1 MNGASPSEILAAHE
15 PAAEPS
21 RATKLWRAAWM
32 LGATLATIAVI
43 FSLVRPTHSA
53 RSGQTHR
60 AHSFQGTD
68 SLAQVTGPRQVFV
81 RAGSPLARNLETVA
95 VSSKTVSYPLLS
107 VTGSV
112 VARVPSGTEALES
125 RWQFANAEVATAY
138 ADWLR
143 TTADI
148 EFNQKQ
154 LDTTRELSQAQ
165 IARNEA
171 IVTRLKSLTGS
182 IPVKEL
188 MAAEADLVQVRLQ
201 GQKDIFAAES
211 LLRASRRDHA
221 ALERQL
227 AQAGIES
234 IALTRARDGMVLVS
248 ANVPEAKIGLVKV
261 GQTCEV
267 RFFGLPGVVYTAH
280 VEELGSVL
288 STERRTLRVLFDL
301 NDPESLLKP
310 GMFAEIGLG
319 ADERTATLIPTSAV
333 VHINRA
339 DYVFRQT
346 SDKQHYD
353 VVEVEVSESPGEYV
367 EVVKGVQPGDQIA
380 GNDAILLKPLAI
392 RSLAE

>member
-1 MNGASPSEILAAHE
+1 MHGGKTPDTLEMLALA
-15 PAAEPS
+15 PQPG
-21 RATKLWRAAWM
+21 RWTKVWRGTWM
-32 LGATLATIAVI
+32 TAATIAAVMLI
-43 FSLVRPTHSA
+43 FTIVRPA
-53 RSGQTHR
+53 RTKGLPATHR
-60 AHSFQGTD
+60 AHSFQPSD
-68 SLAQVTGPRQVFV
+68 SLAQVTGPHQVYI
-81 RAGSPLARNLETVA
+81 RADTPLARNLELISVGK
-95 VSSKTVSYPLLS
+95 KTVSYPLIT

-112 VARVPSGTEALES
+112 VARVAPGSES
-125 RWQFANAEVATAY
+125 LDGRWQFANGEIATAY

-148 EFNQKQ
+148 EFNEKQ
-154 LDTTRELSQAQ
+154 LNTTRELSKAQ
-165 IARNEA
+165 VDRNEA
-171 IVTRLKSLTGS
+171 IVSRLKSLTGS

-227 AQAGIES
+227 AQAGIEPV
-234 IALTRARDGMVLVS
+234 ALSRARDGMVLVS
-248 ANVPEAKIGLVKV
+248 ANVPEAKIGLVKE
-261 GQTCEV
+261 GQGCEV
-267 RFFGLPGVVYTAH
+267 RFFGLPGVVYSAH

-301 NDPESLLKP
+301 DDPEGRLRP

-319 ADERTATLIPTSAV
+319 ADEREATLIPTNAV
-333 VHINRA
+333 VHINRG

-346 SDKQHYD
+346 PDGQHFD
-353 VVEVEVSESPGEYV
+353 VVEVEVSESPGEFV
-367 EVVKGVQPGDQIA
+367 EVIKGLQPGDRIA
-380 GNDAILLKPLAI
+380 GHDAVLLKPLAV